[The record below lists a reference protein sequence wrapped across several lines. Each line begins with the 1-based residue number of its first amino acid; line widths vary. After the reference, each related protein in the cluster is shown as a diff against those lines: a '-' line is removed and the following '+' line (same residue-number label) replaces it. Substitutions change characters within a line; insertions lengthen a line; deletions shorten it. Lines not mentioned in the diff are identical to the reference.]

1 MVCVSDCKWSPLS
14 WAALLSVRVWD
25 PFSTLQKSL
34 LLRSSVLYFQ
44 YCIVCSWLC
53 IVCDVCFI
61 PYLYGLNGVVVLN
74 SSLYRVCD
82 FSSSFCKMYF
92 LYHVACVMLSFCTI
106 HFCMTCVIFRFLSN
120 VFSLL
125 CRVCDVVS
133 DPFNRESVGPVTESI
148 HISSHW
154 GNTHRATKFYL
165 YNFFHTIFVP
175 GKDKLYISQ
184 YRVTGGTQTATKC
197 LQTFVSGSM
206 KWDQLH
212 VSQYLR
218 YIASLQSL
226 QRGNTLE

>member
-1 MVCVSDCKWSPLS
+1 M
-14 WAALLSVRVWD
+14 
-25 PFSTLQKSL
+25 
-34 LLRSSVLYFQ
+34 
-44 YCIVCSWLC
+44 C
-53 IVCDVCFI
+53 IVCDVCCI
-61 PYLYGLNGVVVLN
+61 PSLYGLNGVVVLN
-74 SSLYRVCD
+74 SPLYRVCD
-82 FSSSFCKMYF
+82 FSSSSFCKMYF
-92 LYHVACVMLSFCTI
+92 LYRVACVMLSFCTI
-106 HFCMTCVIFRFLSN
+106 HFSMASDVVVLN
-120 VFSLL
+120 SLL
-125 CRVCDVVS
+125 CRVCIFYFVKCISLLCIVCDVVS